1 MVKSGHKIELM
12 YMCGGLRKNQLYVK
26 THVDVTGKNNL
37 YLKADYSGCL

>member
-37 YLKADYSGCL
+37 YLG